1 MINGKCKIKQ
11 KWIKKKDKSR
21 LISKETWMPF
31 KLFPEKNIFKV
42 QWLKFS
48 KIGPKNAEIAV
59 LEQLEPKILFVT

>member
-1 MINGKCKIKQ
+1 
-11 KWIKKKDKSR
+11 
-21 LISKETWMPF
+21 MPF